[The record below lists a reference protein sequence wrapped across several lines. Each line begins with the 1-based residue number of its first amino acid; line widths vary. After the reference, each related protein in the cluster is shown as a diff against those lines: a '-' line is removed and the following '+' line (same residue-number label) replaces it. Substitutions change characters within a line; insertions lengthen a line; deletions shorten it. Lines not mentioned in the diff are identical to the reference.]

1 MKLLVID
8 DEPIICH
15 SFKRALTSPEIEV
28 VTAGTIA
35 QGWRRFESDKPDAI
49 VLDLQLPDGSGLD
62 LFGRIHKA
70 DPKRPVII
78 VTAHGTT
85 ETAIEAMKQGAFDY
99 LTKPL
104 DLEQMSGILGR
115 AFEAA
120 RLMRDPAILP
130 TDPGGERIVGRTP
143 IVQEMCKVIGR
154 VAAQD
159 ATVLILGESGTGK
172 ELVARAIYSHSK
184 RTDKPFL
191 VINCAAIPEN
201 LVESELFGHE
211 RGAFTGADRQRVG
224 RFEQC
229 GDGTVLLDEI
239 GDMPMSA
246 QAKML
251 RLLQEQQFERVGG
264 NQPITTRVRILAA
277 TNQNLEQL
285 IAAGKFRSDLY
296 YRLKVVTIRVP
307 PLRDRRE
314 DIAELSNYFLF
325 RYARETSRD
334 IRGISPEAL
343 DMLQQYDWPGNVRQL
358 QNCIQA
364 VVCQM
369 AGQTIRPNDLAILPS
384 ELPVAPSA
392 VTQLPP
398 HSIIPASPP
407 VFDLASTIEA
417 MLRDG
422 GKEVHSRI
430 LSLVERELLTRALR
444 HTHGRQA
451 QASDLLGINRATLR
465 YKLREMGISLDTVV
479 SERAEQ
485 QEEG

>member
-1 MKLLVID
+1 MKLLVVD
-8 DEPIICH
+8 DEAIICH
-15 SFKRALTSPEIEV
+15 SFRRVLTTPEIEV

-35 QGWRRFESDKPDAI
+35 EGWRRFEQDKPDAI

-62 LFGRIHKA
+62 LF
-70 DPKRPVII
+70 KRMHAVDSRKPVIF

-85 ETAIEAMKQGAFDY
+85 ETAIEAMKLGAFDY

-104 DLEQMSGILGR
+104 DLAQMSSLLGR

-120 RLMRDPAILP
+120 RLMRNPAILP
-130 TDPGGERIVGRTP
+130 DDPNSDRIVGRTP
-143 IVQEMCKVIGR
+143 VMQEMCKQIGR

-184 RTDKPFL
+184 RTSKPFL

-239 GDMPMSA
+239 GDMPLSA

-264 NQPITTRVRILAA
+264 NQSITTSVRIIAA

-285 IAAGKFRSDLY
+285 ISAGKFRNDLY
-296 YRLKVVTIRVP
+296 YRLKVITIRVP
-307 PLRDRRE
+307 PLRERKE
-314 DIAELSNYFLF
+314 DIAELAHHFLF
-325 RYARETSRD
+325 RYARETDRD
-334 IRGISPEAL
+334 IRGFTPEAIE
-343 DMLQQYDWPGNVRQL
+343 MLQQYDWPGNVRQL
-358 QNCIQA
+358 QNCIHSA
-364 VVCQM
+364 VCQL
-369 AGQTIRPNDLAILPS
+369 AGQTILPSDLALQ
-384 ELPVAPSA
+384 AA
-392 VTQLPP
+392 NTQIASPQT
-398 HSIIPASPP
+398 ASPP
-407 VFDLASTIEA
+407 VVAASPVVFDLASTIDS

-422 GKEVHSRI
+422 RKEVYSRVVA
-430 LSLVERELLTRALR
+430 LVEKELLTQALR

-451 QASDLLGINRATLR
+451 QASELLGINRATLR
-465 YKLREMGISLDTVV
+465 YKLRELGISLDTVV
-479 SERAEQ
+479 SEKTEQAE
-485 QEEG
+485 E

>member
-1 MKLLVID
+1 MKLLVVD

-15 SFKRALTSPEIEV
+15 SFRRVLTTPEVEV
-28 VTAGTIA
+28 LTAGTVA
-35 QGWRRFESDKPDAI
+35 EGWRRFELEKPDVL

-62 LFGRIHKA
+62 LFARIYQS
-70 DPKRPVII
+70 DPRRPVIF

-85 ETAIEAMKQGAFDY
+85 ETAIEAMKLGAFDY

-115 AFEAA
+115 AFDAA

-130 TDPGGERIVGRTP
+130 DDPRSDRIVGRTQ
-143 IVQEMCKVIGR
+143 IVQEMCKQIGR

-184 RTDKPFL
+184 RTTKPFL

-264 NQPITTRVRILAA
+264 NQSITTRVRILAA

-285 IAAGKFRSDLY
+285 ISVGKFRSDLY
-296 YRLKVVTIRVP
+296 YRLKVITIQVP
-307 PLRDRRE
+307 PLRDRKN
-314 DIAELSNYFLF
+314 DIPELAYHFLF
-325 RYARETSRD
+325 RYARETNRD
-334 IRGISPEAL
+334 IRGFTPEAIDL
-343 DMLQQYDWPGNVRQL
+343 LQQYDWPGNVRQL
-358 QNCIQA
+358 QNSIQSA
-364 VVCQM
+364 VCQM
-369 AGQTIRPNDLAILPS
+369 AGRTILPADLAD
-384 ELPVAPSA
+384 LPVANA
-392 VTQLPP
+392 VPATPLPVRP
-398 HSIIPASPP
+398 VLAEGPAA
-407 VFDLASTIEA
+407 FDLVGTIEA

-422 GKEVHSRI
+422 GKEVYSRVVA
-430 LSLVERELLTRALR
+430 LVERELVTRALR
-444 HTHGRQA
+444 YTHGRQA
-451 QASDLLGINRATLR
+451 QASELLGINRATLR
-465 YKLREMGISLDTVV
+465 YKLREMGVSLDKVV
-479 SERAEQ
+479 SERSEPP
-485 QEEG
+485 EE

>member
-1 MKLLVID
+1 MKLLVVD

-15 SFKRALTSPEIEV
+15 SFRRVLTSPEVEV
-28 VTAGTIA
+28 LTAGSVA
-35 QGWRRFESDKPDAI
+35 DGWRRFERDRPDVL

-62 LFGRIHKA
+62 LFERIRQT
-70 DPKRPVII
+70 DPRRPVIF

-85 ETAIEAMKQGAFDY
+85 DTAIEAMKHGAFDY
-99 LTKPL
+99 LSKPL

-120 RLMRDPAILP
+120 RLMRDPAVLP
-130 TDPGGERIVGRTP
+130 DDPRADRIVGRTP
-143 IVQEMCKVIGR
+143 QIQELCKQIGR

-159 ATVLILGESGTGK
+159 ATILILGESGTGK
-172 ELVARAIYSHSK
+172 ELVARAIYSHST
-184 RTDKPFL
+184 RTDRPFL

-239 GDMPMSA
+239 GDMPLAA

-285 IAAGKFRSDLY
+285 ITAGRFRSDLY
-296 YRLKVVTIRVP
+296 YRLKVVTLRVP
-307 PLRDRRE
+307 PLRERKE
-314 DIAELSNYFLF
+314 DIPELAHHFLF
-325 RYARETSRD
+325 RYARETNRD
-334 IRGISPEAL
+334 IRGFSPEAL
-343 DMLQQYDWPGNVRQL
+343 DVLQQYDWPGNVRQL
-358 QNCIQA
+358 QNSIQA

-369 AGQTIRPNDLAILPS
+369 SGRTVLPGDLEMLQAAEPTT
-384 ELPVAPSA
+384 A
-392 VTQLPP
+392 PP
-398 HSIIPASPP
+398 HPPRPASP
-407 VFDLASTIEA
+407 DLASSAPFDLVKTIET

-422 GKEVHSRI
+422 GREVYTRVMA
-430 LSLVERELLTRALR
+430 LVEKELFARALR

-451 QASDLLGINRATLR
+451 QASELLGINRATLR
-465 YKLREMGISLDTVV
+465 YKLKEMGLSLDKVV
-479 SERAEQ
+479 TERGEAG
-485 QEEG
+485 EG

>member
-1 MKLLVID
+1 MKLLVVD

-15 SFKRALTSPEIEV
+15 SFRRVLSTPEVEV
-28 VTAGTIA
+28 LTAGTVA
-35 QGWRRFESDKPDAI
+35 GGWRRFELDKPDVI
-49 VLDLQLPDGSGLD
+49 VLDLQLPDGSGLN
-62 LFGRIHKA
+62 LFDRIRNA
-70 DPKRPVII
+70 DSKRPVIF

-85 ETAIEAMKQGAFDY
+85 ETAIEAMKLGAFDY

-104 DLEQMSGILGR
+104 DLEQMNGVLGR
-115 AFEAA
+115 AFDAA

-130 TDPGGERIVGRTP
+130 DDPRSDRIVGRTP
-143 IVQEMCKVIGR
+143 IVQEMCKQIGR
-154 VAAQD
+154 VAALD
-159 ATVLILGESGTGK
+159 ANVLILGESGTGK

-239 GDMPMSA
+239 GDMPLSA

-264 NQPITTRVRILAA
+264 NQSITTRVRILAA
-277 TNQNLEQL
+277 TNQNLEHL
-285 IAAGKFRSDLY
+285 ISLGKFRNDLY
-296 YRLKVVTIRVP
+296 YRLKVVTIQVP
-307 PLRDRRE
+307 PLRERKE
-314 DIAELSNYFLF
+314 DIPELAYHFLF
-325 RYARETSRD
+325 RYTRETNRD
-334 IRGISPEAL
+334 IRGFAPEAI

-369 AGQTIRPNDLAILPS
+369 AGRTILPADLA
-384 ELPVAPSA
+384 EQMTANAPSPPPQVA
-392 VTQLPP
+392 VPQVPSADGPTP
-398 HSIIPASPP
+398 
-407 VFDLASTIEA
+407 FDLIGTIEA

-422 GKEVHSRI
+422 GKEVYSRVVA
-430 LSLVERELLTRALR
+430 LVERELITRALR
-444 HTHGRQA
+444 YTHGRQA

-465 YKLREMGISLDTVV
+465 YKLREMGVSLDKVV
-479 SERAEQ
+479 SERTDQAED
-485 QEEG
+485 

>member
-1 MKLLVID
+1 MKLLVVD

-15 SFKRALTSPEIEV
+15 SFRRVLTTPDIEV
-28 VTAGTIA
+28 VTAGTVA
-35 QGWRRFESDKPDAI
+35 EGWRRFELEKPDVI

-62 LFGRIHKA
+62 LFGRIHTA
-70 DPKRPVII
+70 DPRRPVIF

-85 ETAIEAMKQGAFDY
+85 ETAIEAMKLGAFDY

-115 AFEAA
+115 ACEAA

-130 TDPGGERIVGRTP
+130 DDPHSDRIVGRTP
-143 IVQEMCKVIGR
+143 IVQEMCKQIGR

-172 ELVARAIYSHSK
+172 ELVARAIYSHSN
-184 RTDKPFL
+184 RTNKPFL

-239 GDMPMSA
+239 GDMPLSA

-285 IAAGKFRSDLY
+285 ISIGKFRGDLY
-296 YRLKVVTIRVP
+296 YRLNVVTICVP
-307 PLRDRRE
+307 ALRKRKG
-314 DIAELSNYFLF
+314 DIPELAHHFLF
-325 RYARETSRD
+325 RYARETNRD
-334 IRGISPEAL
+334 IRGFSPEAI
-343 DMLQQYDWPGNVRQL
+343 DKLQQYDWPGNVRQL
-358 QNCIQA
+358 QNCIHA
-364 VVCQM
+364 AVCQI
-369 AGQTIRPNDLAILPS
+369 AGQTILPS
-384 ELPVAPSA
+384 DLTLQSLYSPSTPNQTTSRPDTHEA
-392 VTQLPP
+392 AT
-398 HSIIPASPP
+398 S
-407 VFDLASTIEA
+407 FDLVNTIES

-422 GKEVHSRI
+422 GKEVYSRVI
-430 LSLVERELLTRALR
+430 ALVERELLTRALR
-444 HTHGRQA
+444 YTHGRQA
-451 QASDLLGINRATLR
+451 QASELLGINRATLR

-485 QEEG
+485 TEE

>member
-1 MKLLVID
+1 MKLLVVD

-15 SFKRALTSPEIEV
+15 SFRRVLSSPEVEV
-28 VTAGTIA
+28 VTAGSVSE
-35 QGWRRFESDKPDAI
+35 GWKRFQHERPDVL

-62 LFGRIHKA
+62 LFERIRQA
-70 DPKRPVII
+70 DPKRPVIF
-78 VTAHGTT
+78 VTAHATT
-85 ETAIEAMKQGAFDY
+85 ETAIEAMKHGAFDY
-99 LTKPL
+99 LSKPL

-115 AFEAA
+115 AFDAA

-130 TDPGGERIVGRTP
+130 DDARGDRIVGRTP
-143 IVQEMCKVIGR
+143 AIQELCKQIGR
-154 VAAQD
+154 VAPQD

-184 RTDKPFL
+184 RTEKPFL

-239 GDMPMSA
+239 GDMPLSA

-264 NQPITTRVRILAA
+264 NQPITTRVRVLAA

-296 YRLKVVTIRVP
+296 YRLKVVTLRVP

-314 DIAELSNYFLF
+314 DIPELAYHFLF
-325 RYARETSRD
+325 RYAREANRD
-334 IRGISPEAL
+334 IRGFAPETIER
-343 DMLQQYDWPGNVRQL
+343 LQQYDWPGNVRQL

-364 VVCQM
+364 AVSLMSGHTVLPGDV
-369 AGQTIRPNDLAILPS
+369 ALPS
-384 ELPVAPSA
+384 PENPQATALSPTAAPAGDAATFELAK
-392 VTQLPP
+392 
-398 HSIIPASPP
+398 
-407 VFDLASTIEA
+407 TIEA

-422 GKEVHSRI
+422 GKEVYTRVMA
-430 LSLVERELLTRALR
+430 LVERELLTRALKF
-444 HTHGRQA
+444 THGRQA
-451 QASDLLGINRATLR
+451 QASEVLGINRATLR
-465 YKLREMGISLDTVV
+465 YKLKELGLSLDKVV
-479 SERAEQ
+479 SEQAEST
-485 QEEG
+485 EE

>member
-1 MKLLVID
+1 MKLLVVD

-15 SFKRALTSPEIEV
+15 SFRRVMTTPEIEV
-28 VTAGTIA
+28 HTAGTIA
-35 QGWRRFESDKPDAI
+35 EGWRRFELEKPDAI

-62 LFGRIHKA
+62 LFKRIHAA
-70 DPKRPVII
+70 DSRRPVIFL
-78 VTAHGTT
+78 TAHGTT
-85 ETAIEAMKQGAFDY
+85 DTAIEAMKLGAFDY

-104 DLEQMSGILGR
+104 DLEQMIAILGR
-115 AFEAA
+115 AFDAA

-130 TDPGGERIVGRTP
+130 DDPHSDRIVGRTP
-143 IVQEMCKVIGR
+143 IVQEMCKQIGR

-184 RTDKPFL
+184 RTSKPFL

-239 GDMPMSA
+239 GDMPLSA

-264 NQPITTRVRILAA
+264 NQPIMTRVRVLAA
-277 TNQNLEQL
+277 TNQNLEHL
-285 IAAGKFRSDLY
+285 ISTGKFRSDLY

-307 PLRDRRE
+307 PLRDRKE
-314 DIAELSNYFLF
+314 DIAELAHHFLF
-325 RYARETSRD
+325 RYARETNRD
-334 IRGISPEAL
+334 MRGFTPEAI
-343 DMLQQYDWPGNVRQL
+343 DRLQNYDWPGNVRQL
-358 QNCIQA
+358 QNCIHA
-364 VVCQM
+364 AVCQM
-369 AGQTIRPNDLAILPS
+369 AGQTILPSDLAIQSTNTPT
-384 ELPVAPSA
+384 APSQKPTHQT
-392 VTQLPP
+392 VGEGTVP
-398 HSIIPASPP
+398 
-407 VFDLASTIEA
+407 FDLANTIET

-422 GKEVHSRI
+422 GKEVHSRVI
-430 LSLVERELLTRALR
+430 ALVERELLMRALR
-444 HTHGRQA
+444 YTHGRQA
-451 QASDLLGINRATLR
+451 QASELLGINRATLR

-479 SERAEQ
+479 SEKTEQ
-485 QEEG
+485 TEE